1 MNVITEDQA
10 KDNIA
15 ANLQRLLEARNWSQS
30 DLARATGDAHVTI
43 SRIVRGTNVAGVAL
57 LARIAEALDVTID
70 GLIRPPASR
79 PSKKSA

>member
-1 MNVITEDQA
+1 MLTEQQA

-15 ANLQRLLEARNWSQS
+15 SYLQRLLESRDWSQS

-43 SRIVRGTNVAGVAL
+43 SRIVRGTNVAGVAV

-70 GLIRPPASR
+70 GLIRQPATR